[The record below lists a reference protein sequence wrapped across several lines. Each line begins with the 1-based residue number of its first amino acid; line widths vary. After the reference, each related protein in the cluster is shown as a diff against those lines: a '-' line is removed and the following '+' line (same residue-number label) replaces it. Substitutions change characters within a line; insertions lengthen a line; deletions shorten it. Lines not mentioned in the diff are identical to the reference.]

1 MVYEKQNAKLD
12 ERDHHLMESRGRKHL
27 LDKAFEALSQQGR
40 WMKKRIQAKMEAAFD
55 VGTVVQVPLH
65 DVDTT
70 KADGKTLTLIVVDI
84 VQKKD
89 NSCAMY

>member
-1 MVYEKQNAKLD
+1 
-12 ERDHHLMESRGRKHL
+12 
-27 LDKAFEALSQQGR
+27 
-40 WMKKRIQAKMEAAFD
+40 MKKRVQAEMEAAFD
-55 VGTVVQVPLH
+55 GGNVVQVPLH

>member
-1 MVYEKQNAKLD
+1 
-12 ERDHHLMESRGRKHL
+12 
-27 LDKAFEALSQQGR
+27 
-40 WMKKRIQAKMEAAFD
+40 MKRRVQAKREATFD

-84 VQKKD
+84 VQKKTIVVQCID
-89 NSCAMY
+89 WLVRQGLLIHCTTQAI